1 MIAVFMFL
9 FVWLHLIGIE
19 DGLSKVFGVYFS
31 EFFIFLHEIVFGSK
45 ILPSSY
51 D

>member
-19 DGLSKVFGVYFS
+19 DGLYCFLLINSKTYKLQHWVK
-31 EFFIFLHEIVFGSK
+31 K
-45 ILPSSY
+45 IKLLLRING
-51 D
+51 